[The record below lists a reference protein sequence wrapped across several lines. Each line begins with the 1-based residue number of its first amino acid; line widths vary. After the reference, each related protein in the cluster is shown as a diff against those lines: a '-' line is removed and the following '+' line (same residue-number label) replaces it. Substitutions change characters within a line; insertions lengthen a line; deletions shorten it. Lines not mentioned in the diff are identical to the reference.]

1 MKHLMRWA
9 VRLYPSAWRA
19 RYGGELEVLMEDAGP
34 RWTDI
39 FDLLRG
45 ALTMQMTSLN
55 FWKIAVG
62 CAFSGVLISGV
73 WSLTL
78 QDRYVSSAVLRFSTP
93 ATDHQESW
101 RRLQAIRETA
111 LSRNSLSTIV
121 RQQKLYEKER
131 TSEPLEDIV
140 QTMLNRDIRIAPL
153 NDTQF
158 TVSFSNQNPLA
169 AQAAAHA
176 VVAALIEAN
185 LKKGGPATAVN
196 LEVLEPA
203 GLPASPISPD
213 RPRLIRNGL
222 LSGLTLGV
230 LFGTLSTIVRG
241 RKQWSLLRIGAF
253 AAAGMAI
260 GITIALL
267 VPDEYVSTAVLRTT
281 GGDQML
287 PALQST
293 FSEDSLEQVI
303 LKYGLYPSER
313 RSTPMPKVVEK
324 MRAAIRAQ
332 NLPHQSALLV
342 SFMYPDRYKA
352 QAVTRD
358 LVARITGTMPAE
370 VLDPASMPQA
380 PSSPNRSLMAAVGL
394 FAGTLLG
401 LAASRFKGTPLA
413 TA

>member
-1 MKHLMRWA
+1 MKPLMRWA

-39 FDLLRG
+39 LDLLRG
-45 ALTMQMTSLN
+45 ALTMQITSLN

-62 CAFSGVLISGV
+62 CALAGVLISGV

-93 ATDHQESW
+93 ATDHQEAW
-101 RRLQAIRETA
+101 RRLRAIQETA

-131 TSEPLEDIV
+131 TSEPLEDIIR
-140 QTMLNRDIRIAPL
+140 TMLNRDIRMSPL

-158 TVSFSNQNPLA
+158 TVSFSNQNPIA
-169 AQAAAHA
+169 AQAAVRAL
-176 VVAALIEAN
+176 VADLVEAN
-185 LKKGGPATAVN
+185 LKKGGTATPGTLV
-196 LEVLEPA
+196 VLEPA
-203 GLPASPISPD
+203 SLPAAPITPD

-222 LSGLTLGV
+222 FAGLTLGV
-230 LFGTLSTIVRG
+230 LFGTLWTVVRG

-253 AAAGMAI
+253 AAAGMVL

-281 GGDQML
+281 GGDVML

-293 FSEDSLEQVI
+293 FSEDSLDQVI

-332 NLPHQSALLV
+332 NLPQQSALLV
-342 SFMYPDRYKA
+342 SFMYPDRYLA
-352 QAVTRD
+352 QAVTRE
-358 LVARITGTMPAE
+358 LVARLTGTLPAE
-370 VLDPASMPQA
+370 VLDPASMPQK
-380 PSSPNRSLMAAVGL
+380 PNSPNRSLMAAVGL

-401 LAASRFKGTPLA
+401 LAASRFKGAPLA